1 MEKQLVETHFCP
13 ANHAYHIVLD
23 HREAMPDDPGSGTP
37 AMVYGPQG
45 TSATFFFALDGGE
58 LGGELDYHQLPS
70 NVSRWL
76 ESMED
81 HVGDYVERAFENKG
95 QAA

>member
-37 AMVYGPQG
+37 AMVYGPEG
-45 TSATFFFALDGGE
+45 TSATFFCALNE
-58 LGGELDYHQLPS
+58 GELDCHQLPD

-81 HVGDYVERAFENKG
+81 YVGDYVELAFENKG
-95 QAA
+95 QVA